1 MKNQLAKPLTKS
13 SSHAVYSI
21 RLHIVFVTKYRRKV
35 ISPEM
40 LIYLD
45 KAFAEILTA
54 WNCELIEF
62 GGEEDHVHLLISIKP
77 ALNIS
82 VLVNNLKTASARRVR
97 NKFRNHIANFY
108 WKPMIWH
115 RAYFVGSVGEVSLE
129 TVRQYIGNQ
138 GTTERPPR

>member
-1 MKNQLAKPLTKS
+1 
-13 SSHAVYSI
+13 
-21 RLHIVFVTKYRRKV
+21 
-35 ISPEM
+35 M

-45 KAFAEILTA
+45 KAFAEILTV

-97 NKFRNHIANFY
+97 NKFRNHIAKFY
-108 WKPMIWH
+108 WKPMFWH

-129 TVRQYIGNQ
+129 TVRQYIENQ

>member
-1 MKNQLAKPLTKS
+1 MKNQLAKQLTKS

-35 ISPEM
+35 IPEM

-54 WNCELIEF
+54 WNCELIDF

-97 NKFRNHIANFY
+97 NKFRNHIAKFY
-108 WKPMIWH
+108 WKLMFWH

>member
-1 MKNQLAKPLTKS
+1 MKNQLAKPLIKS
-13 SSHAVYSI
+13 SHHTVYSI

-35 ISPEM
+35 IPEM

-77 ALNIS
+77 ALNIP

-97 NKFRNHIANFY
+97 GEL
-108 WKPMIWH
+108 P
-115 RAYFVGSVGEVSLE
+115 RAYAHGIIKAKLRLLAGVLSSENFHPQAYACG
-129 TVRQYIGNQ
+129 I
-138 GTTERPPR
+138 TE

>member
-13 SSHAVYSI
+13 SSHAIYSI

-35 ISPEM
+35 IPEM

-82 VLVNNLKTASARRVR
+82 VLVNNLKTASARRFR
-97 NKFRNHIANFY
+97 NKSRNHIAKFY
-108 WKPMIWH
+108 WKPMFWH

-129 TVRQYIGNQ
+129 TVWQYIGNQ

>member
-1 MKNQLAKPLTKS
+1 VKEYLRHMKNQLAKPLIKS
-13 SSHAVYSI
+13 SPHTVYSI

-35 ISPEM
+35 IPEM

-82 VLVNNLKTASARRVR
+82 VLVNNLKTASTRRVR
-97 NKFRNHIANFY
+97 NKFRNHIAKLY
-108 WKPMIWH
+108 WKPMFWH
-115 RAYFVGSVGEVSLE
+115 RA
-129 TVRQYIGNQ
+129 
-138 GTTERPPR
+138 